1 MSEEI
6 MNKKPKEEIV
16 EDLVKD
22 LDQTIKK
29 KKSKKKKIIIISSII
44 IVVIIILF
52 SVFKNKDNNEY
63 TFASVEKTK
72 LIQTVSETGMIKSV
86 DEIELNFQNSGNV
99 NEVLVS
105 IGDRVSST
113 QILAKLD
120 YSDLNIESRQKYA
133 QLEIAQANLDK
144 LLIGATDYEISIYEA
159 NLNQTKTNY
168 ESAIKE
174 LETTTNNVEEQISQ
188 AEENLSTGIANKKM
202 SSIIIM
208 KSNISKAETALDK
221 INTILNDDE
230 AENLLSVRN
239 RTYLFQTQSNYS
251 LSISSVID
259 SEAMIEIAENSLNEE
274 DINNALNSSIATLNK
289 TFTTLNNCYDV
300 LENTISSSSF
310 TTTEIDSYKT
320 DISTQLTTIGT
331 SISSVESAKQNL
343 NDTIL
348 SLNNALSTAI
358 ISGEQQRASA
368 ETRVNSYYESWQI
381 SKAEKERLEAP
392 PTYQDIILARAEVKQ
407 AQASVDSTRNKI
419 EKSIIKAPID
429 GQITKIEYDV
439 GEQVSSNKVMIY
451 LLTDNNLEVE
461 IDISE
466 TDINKIN
473 KGDLV
478 KITLDAFGDE
488 MKIPATVYEIEPAE
502 TVIQDVIY
510 YKTTIHINSPDD
522 LISQIKPGMTAN
534 AIITTSEKENVLVI
548 PSRAIIEKNGD
559 GKFVRIM
566 EEKKVKEIPVKT
578 GLYGD
583 DGLVEI
589 ISGLEEGQEIITYI
603 KTSK

>member
-1 MSEEI
+1 MTEETT
-6 MNKKPKEEIV
+6 NKKPKEEIV
-16 EDLVKD
+16 EDLIKD

-29 KKSKKKKIIIISSII
+29 KKPKKKKIIIVSSII
-44 IVVIIILF
+44 IVLIIILISIF
-52 SVFKNKDNNEY
+52 AKKDNNEY
-63 TFASVEKTK
+63 TLVSVKKTN

-86 DEIELNFQNSGNV
+86 DEIELNFQNNGKV
-99 NEVLVS
+99 DEVLVS

-168 ESAIKE
+168 ESALKE
-174 LETTTNNVEEQISQ
+174 LETTTNNIEEQIVQ
-188 AEENLSTGIANKKM
+188 AEENLTTGVANEKM

-208 KSNISKAETALDK
+208 KSNITKAETALDK
-221 INTILNDDE
+221 INTILDNDE
-230 AENLLSVRN
+230 AENLLSVKN
-239 RTYLFQTQSNYS
+239 KTYLFQTQSNYS
-251 LSISSVID
+251 LSVSSATD
-259 SEAMIEIAENSLNEE
+259 SEAMIEIAENSLDRE
-274 DINNALNSSIATLNK
+274 DINTALNSSITTLNLV
-289 TFTTLNNCYDV
+289 FTTLNNCYDA
-300 LENTISSSSF
+300 LENSITSTNFTI
-310 TTTEIDSYKT
+310 TELNTYKT
-320 DISTQLTTIGT
+320 NISTQLTTIST
-331 SISSVESAKQNL
+331 SISGVESAKQDL

-358 ISGEQQRASA
+358 ISGEQQIASA
-368 ETRVNSYYESWQI
+368 ETKVSSYYESWQI
-381 SKAEKERLEAP
+381 SKAELERLKAP

-407 AQASVDSTRNKI
+407 TQASVDSTRNKI

-439 GEQVSSNKVMIY
+439 GEQVSSNKAMIY

-478 KITLDAFGDE
+478 EISLDAFGDE
-488 MKIPATVYEIEPAE
+488 IKIPATVYQIEPAE

-510 YKTTIHINSPDD
+510 YKTTIHIDAPDD

-534 AIITTSEKENVLVI
+534 AIITTSEKKDILVV

-559 GKFVRIM
+559 GKFVRIL
-566 EEKKVKEIPVKT
+566 EEKEVKEISIKT

-589 ISGLEEGQEIITYI
+589 TSGLEEGQEIITYI
-603 KTSK
+603 KTK

>member
-1 MSEEI
+1 MTEETT
-6 MNKKPKEEIV
+6 NKKPKEEIV
-16 EDLVKD
+16 EDLIKD

-29 KKSKKKKIIIISSII
+29 KKPKKKKIIIVSSII
-44 IVVIIILF
+44 IVLIIILISIF
-52 SVFKNKDNNEY
+52 AKKDNNEY
-63 TFASVEKTK
+63 TLVSVKKTN

-86 DEIELNFQNSGNV
+86 DEIELNFQNNGKV
-99 NEVLVS
+99 DEVLVS

-168 ESAIKE
+168 ESALKE
-174 LETTTNNVEEQISQ
+174 LETTTNNIEEQIVQ
-188 AEENLSTGIANKKM
+188 AEENLTTGVANEKM

-208 KSNISKAETALDK
+208 KSNITKAETALDK
-221 INTILNDDE
+221 INTILDNDE
-230 AENLLSVRN
+230 AENLLSVKN
-239 RTYLFQTQSNYS
+239 KTYLFQTQSNYS
-251 LSISSVID
+251 LSVSSATD
-259 SEAMIEIAENSLNEE
+259 SEAMIEIAENSLDRE
-274 DINNALNSSIATLNK
+274 DINTALNSSITTLNLV
-289 TFTTLNNCYDV
+289 FTTLNNCYDA
-300 LENTISSSSF
+300 LENSITSTNFTI
-310 TTTEIDSYKT
+310 TELNTYKT
-320 DISTQLTTIGT
+320 NISTQLTTIST
-331 SISSVESAKQNL
+331 SISGVESAKQDL

-358 ISGEQQRASA
+358 ISGEQQIASA
-368 ETRVNSYYESWQI
+368 ETKVSSYYESWQI
-381 SKAEKERLEAP
+381 SKAELERLKAP

-407 AQASVDSTRNKI
+407 TQASVDSTRNKI

-439 GEQVSSNKVMIY
+439 GEQVSSNKAMIY

-478 KITLDAFGDE
+478 EISLDAFGDE
-488 MKIPATVYEIEPAE
+488 IKIPATVYQIEPAE

-510 YKTTIHINSPDD
+510 YKTTIHIDAPDG

-534 AIITTSEKENVLVI
+534 AIITTSKKENILVI

-559 GKFVRIM
+559 GKFVRIL
-566 EEKKVKEIPVKT
+566 EEKEIKEISIKT

-589 ISGLEEGQEIITYI
+589 TSGLTEGQEIITYI
-603 KTSK
+603 KTK